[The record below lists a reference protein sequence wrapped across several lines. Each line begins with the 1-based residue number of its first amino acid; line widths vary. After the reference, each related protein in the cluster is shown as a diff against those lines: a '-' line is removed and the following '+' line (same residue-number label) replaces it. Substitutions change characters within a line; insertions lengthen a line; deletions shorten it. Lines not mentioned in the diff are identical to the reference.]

1 MKRCS
6 PSLIIREIRVKESY
20 YLKKKISITEDVTK
34 LGTLNTDGVATMK
47 MIVWY
52 FLKHMIQQFHFW
64 VYPQNSWKQTWK
76 DVCIPVFIATV
87 FIIAKRWK
95 QQ

>member
-20 YLKKKISITEDVTK
+20 YLKKKVSITEDVTK

-47 MIVWY
+47 MIV
-52 FLKHMIQQFHFW
+52 
-64 VYPQNSWKQTWK
+64 
-76 DVCIPVFIATV
+76 
-87 FIIAKRWK
+87 
-95 QQ
+95 